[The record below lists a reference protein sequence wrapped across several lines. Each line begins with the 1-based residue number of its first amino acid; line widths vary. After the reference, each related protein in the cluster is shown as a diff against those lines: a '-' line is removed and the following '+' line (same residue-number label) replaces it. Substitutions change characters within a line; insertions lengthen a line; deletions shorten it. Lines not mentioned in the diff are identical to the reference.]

1 MKVAQLALD
10 DYSNYGNFLQK
21 YAIHTTIK
29 KFADDVEFL
38 WYIQNTF
45 WPEGNDLPYPPKYL
59 LERYPHEAVRWWF
72 CEAVRVSKIKEFA
85 DRYINTRFNLPYMED
100 IGDEYDFFVVG
111 SDQVWNPSSGI
122 ISNLFLPFVPR
133 EKKIAYAAS
142 IALTELPDDVKEY
155 FRQGVKSFTHVSV
168 REENAVK
175 IISELGLEPPLLVLD
190 PVFLLTRDEW
200 LKIARRPSWFNK
212 KYERGYILTYYLR
225 NFPPPEIESVAA
237 ELNLPVINLL
247 DIKNFNH
254 YAIGPEEFL
263 YLFAHAT
270 LIYANSF
277 HGIAFSTLFK
287 RPFVNCEYDDETTQ
301 SMGTRI
307 PSLLKM
313 FGLENRTVYTKEFNK
328 IKSPLE
334 IDFSRRDEIL
344 PQERMKAFKFLS
356 KALGVEIPAELN
368 GGMTRNDFRRNDFKK
383 PRRLYRLFGLQKYL
397 SEKLYNYGARR
408 RRLLLSEDKSR
419 RMYKLRQMRKG
430 LSFAEFQGCNA
441 RRVA

>member
-1 MKVAQLALD
+1 MKVAQLTFNT
-10 DYSNYGNFLQK
+10 YNNYGNVLQK
-21 YAIHTTIK
+21 YALQK
-29 KFADDVEFL
+29 VLEKFVDETEVL
-38 WYIQNTF
+38 WFNGNAGASHF
-45 WPEGNDLPYPPKYL
+45 WAETGDIPPNKPIEYYL
-59 LERYPHEAVRWWF
+59 YEAVRMTKF
-72 CEAVRVSKIKEFA
+72 KEF
-85 DRYINTRFNLPYMED
+85 DERYIKSRFNLPYLEEV
-100 IGDEYDFFVVG
+100 GDEYDFFVVG
-111 SDQVWNPSSGI
+111 SDQVWNPFCESI
-122 ISNLFLPFVPR
+122 NMPLPVKFLAFVPD

-155 FRQGVKSFTHVSV
+155 FMQGVKSFTHVSV

-225 NFPPPEIESVAA
+225 NFPPPEIKSVAD

-344 PQERMKAFKFLS
+344 PQERMKA
-356 KALGVEIPAELN
+356 LGVEIPAELN
-368 GGMTRNDFRRNDFKK
+368 GVGYDA
-383 PRRLYRLFGLQKYL
+383 Q
-397 SEKLYNYGARR
+397 
-408 RRLLLSEDKSR
+408 
-419 RMYKLRQMRKG
+419 
-430 LSFAEFQGCNA
+430 
-441 RRVA
+441 